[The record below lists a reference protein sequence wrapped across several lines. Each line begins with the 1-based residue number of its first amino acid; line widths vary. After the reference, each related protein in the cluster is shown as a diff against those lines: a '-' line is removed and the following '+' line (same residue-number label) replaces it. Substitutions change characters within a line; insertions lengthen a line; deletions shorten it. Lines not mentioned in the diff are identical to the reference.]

1 MPGRRLGY
9 HVRVA
14 AFGRDGSAEPVPVD
28 VQVRACR
35 AADLA
40 SRVGAAARSL
50 ASATVAGRLGPTRPG
65 GAGDQAPGLDD
76 ERGDVLGGLAGDL
89 GEHRG
94 VGVGCEDDAGVAKH
108 VLDDLQVRP
117 GGQRERGR
125 AVSQVM
131 QPDRRQ
137 PGLAGQAAEGP

>member
-1 MPGRRLGY
+1 MPASHLQQ

-14 AFGRDGSAEPVPVD
+14 PLRRNIPAEPVPVD

-50 ASATVAGRLGPTRPG
+50 ASATVAGRLGLARLG
-65 GAGDQAPGLDD
+65 GAGHKAPGLND
-76 ERGDVLGGLAGDL
+76 ERGDGLSGLVCDL
-89 GEHRG
+89 GEHRRI
-94 VGVGCEDDAGVAKH
+94 GVGCEDDAGVAKH
-108 VLDDLQVRP
+108 VLDDLQVRS

-125 AVSQVM
+125 AVPQVM
-131 QPDRRQ
+131 
-137 PGLAGQAAEGP
+137 